1 MAINVLE
8 EFLRLVAIDSPSKKE
23 RNLAVYLKQR
33 LSELGA
39 QVFEDNSESWT
50 GSDTGNIIA
59 LYPGNKV
66 YEPIIMLAAHM
77 DSIASTEGLKP
88 QIRDGVIYSDG
99 EHVLAADDK
108 AGIAVILAVLSQL
121 KEKNITHCP
130 IEVVLTVQEE
140 VGLVGVKNL
149 NYELK
154 SKYGYVLDGDGPVGT
169 VITSAPS
176 QITLDLIVE
185 GKSAHAGLEPEKG
198 VNAIVVAAKA
208 ISSISS
214 GRLDEETT
222 SNFGIINGG
231 VRTNVVP
238 PRVEIKAE
246 VRSRSKDKLEKETDN
261 ILQEFEKSVKSYG
274 AKLSYTKELAY
285 ESFVID
291 AEHPVLRNALNAGK
305 NLGIDVTLKGT
316 GGGLDAN
323 ILNSRGITCVA
334 LGIGYQKPHSNNES
348 ISIDQLER
356 SVEYVISILRI
367 TQDENE

>member
-1 MAINVLE
+1 MTVDVVE
-8 EFLRLVAIDSPSKKE
+8 EFLKLVAIDSPSKRE
-23 RNLAVYLKQR
+23 GALAAYLKQR
-33 LSELGA
+33 LRELGA
-39 QVFEDNSESWT
+39 RVYEDDSASLT
-50 GSDTGNIIA
+50 GSDTGNVIA
-59 LYPGNKV
+59 FYPGNKID
-66 YEPIIMLAAHM
+66 EPVIMLAAHM

-121 KEKNITHCP
+121 RIDKDITHSP

-149 NYELK
+149 SHKLK

-169 VITSAPS
+169 IINSAPS
-176 QITLDLIVE
+176 HNILDLVVE

-198 VNAIVVAAKA
+198 VNAIVVAAHA
-208 ISSISS
+208 ISSVPS
-214 GRLDEETT
+214 GRLDDETT

-246 VRSRSKDKLEKETDN
+246 VRSRSKEKLEKETD
-261 ILQEFEKSVKSYG
+261 IIIERFDETAHRYG
-274 AKLSYTKELAY
+274 AKLSYNKKLAY
-285 ESFVID
+285 ESFHI
-291 AEHPVLRNALNAGK
+291 APKHPVIKKALDAGRI
-305 NLGIDVTLKGT
+305 LGLDVTLKGT

-323 ILNSRGITCVA
+323 IFNSRGVACVA
-334 LGIGYQKPHSNNES
+334 LGIGYEKPHSNDES
-348 ISIDQLER
+348 IRIDELQK
-356 SVEYVISILRI
+356 SVKYVLAIVKAQS
-367 TQDENE
+367 